1 MFGPSR
7 VVQAS
12 PCARPPL
19 PPTFYAMLEY
29 RSQIEVRYS
38 ETDMMGV
45 VYHGSYL
52 PWLEVARTALLAAE
66 GLPYRQLEA
75 EGFFLPVIEVNLRY
89 HRPARYAD
97 VVTVHAMIP
106 EKPSLRLRID
116 YELWR
121 GDEKLASGHTV
132 HVFIDKAGRP
142 VRPPAAFAALIDAKF
157 A

>member
-1 MFGPSR
+1 
-7 VVQAS
+7 
-12 PCARPPL
+12 
-19 PPTFYAMLEY
+19 MLEH
-29 RSQIEVRYS
+29 RCQIEVRYA

-66 GLPYRQLEA
+66 GVPYRELEA
-75 EGFFLPVIEVNLRY
+75 RGFFLPVIEVHLRY

-97 VVTVHAMIP
+97 TVTVHAMMR

-116 YELWR
+116 YELFR
-121 GDEKLASGHTV
+121 GDEKLASGHTE

-142 VRPPAAFAALIDAKF
+142 VRPPTAFTALVEQRFRPKDQSPG
-157 A
+157 

>member
-1 MFGPSR
+1 
-7 VVQAS
+7 
-12 PCARPPL
+12 
-19 PPTFYAMLEY
+19 MLEH
-29 RSQIEVRYS
+29 RSQIEVRYA

-66 GLPYRQLEA
+66 GLPYRDLEA
-75 EGFFLPVIEVNLRY
+75 QGYFLPVIEVNLRY
-89 HRPARYAD
+89 HKPARYAD
-97 VVTVHAMIP
+97 IVTVHAVIR
-106 EKPSLRLRID
+106 EKPALRMRID
-116 YELWR
+116 YELFR

-142 VRPPAAFAALIDAKF
+142 VRPPAAFAELIESRF